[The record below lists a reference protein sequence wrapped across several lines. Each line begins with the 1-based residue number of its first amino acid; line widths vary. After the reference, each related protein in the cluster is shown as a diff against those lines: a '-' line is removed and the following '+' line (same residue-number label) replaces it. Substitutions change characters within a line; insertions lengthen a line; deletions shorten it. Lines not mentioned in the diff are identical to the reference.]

1 MLRAI
6 LHVQA
11 KSNDDLEGD
20 TVATIVVKTETHEKI
35 KGDKNNNSWWSGKSC
50 PVKWGRRSQ
59 QQSGRHKLQQ
69 LVGGKMFLCTG
80 LGVWQWWFVADWG
93 GHNPG
98 LWNQGG
104 HHWAQ
109 EVPET
114 FQFDSSTNQF
124 IPIEKRKKNRMIADY
139 ELEQVNYTI
148 LLRSLVNSGL
158 SAPTCQ
164 GCGVW
169 WYRDDCSQQ
178 TRRAWLFSDKLREWY
193 YLVVMYKIV
202 IRT

>member
-1 MLRAI
+1 MTWKGTQWPPLWWKRKHMKRLKVIKTITHGDQGKAA
-6 LHVQA
+6 Q
-11 KSNDDLEGD
+11 KSEEEEEASSSQGH
-20 TVATIVVKTETHEKI
+20 I
-35 KGDKNNNSWWSGKSC
+35 NSW
-50 PVKWGRRSQ
+50 
-59 QQSGRHKLQQ
+59 QQ

-178 TRRAWLFSDKLREWY
+178 TRRAWLFSDKLRVLY
-193 YLVVMYKIV
+193 YLVVMFKIV